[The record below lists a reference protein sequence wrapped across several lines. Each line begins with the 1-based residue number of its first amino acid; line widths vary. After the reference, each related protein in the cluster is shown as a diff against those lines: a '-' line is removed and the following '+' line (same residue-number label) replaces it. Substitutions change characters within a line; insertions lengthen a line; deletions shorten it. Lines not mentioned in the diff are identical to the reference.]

1 MQISIET
8 DKLIELELSPTEYVV
23 LQLLWQKEYNILEGL
38 CVARVFEWT
47 NDSSFLGILQH
58 LEYKG
63 YLKITQALDFKFQ
76 DIVLR
81 QKADSL
87 FEVNSDH
94 LYLKLFNIFPMKVS
108 DGNGGYRV
116 LKAKSVESED
126 YKKGLKLWKEILK
139 KEDADV
145 VIKALE
151 KQLEVTRS
159 KLQYTQNFL
168 TWLRQKTYQKYK
180 DLTIT
185 KKQETTEEI

>member
-116 LKAKSVESED
+116 LKAKSIESED